1 MGFGKY
7 DWIDNPLIKFS
18 NMLYM
23 LLFIFFKGRNSLLY
37 VIPSVEHSK
46 FRESAFWVWVGYGHF
61 LATKY
66 YWKYKLFTQSIKTC
80 NIFMKY
86 NSTEMA

>member
-7 DWIDNPLIKFS
+7 DWIDNSLIKFS

-23 LLFIFFKGRNSLLY
+23 LLFIVFKGRNSLLH

-46 FRESAFWVWVGYGHF
+46 FLESAVWVGYGHF

-66 YWKYKLFTQSIKTC
+66 YWKYKLFTQSIKTY